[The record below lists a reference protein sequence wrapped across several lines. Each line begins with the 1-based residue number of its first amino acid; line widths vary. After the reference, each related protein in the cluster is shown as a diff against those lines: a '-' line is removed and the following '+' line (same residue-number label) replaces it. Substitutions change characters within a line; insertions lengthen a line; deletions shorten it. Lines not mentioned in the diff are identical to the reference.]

1 MLKRAES
8 YKYESY
14 ASSVLLGAS
23 RTFKCYF
30 MLEVSFKKELILVF
44 SILLDAQEFGYGIW
58 GVLIW
63 MDGLLQIELGTHEIL
78 YSVPG

>member
-8 YKYESY
+8 YKYESNV
-14 ASSVLLGAS
+14 SSVLLRAS

-30 MLEVSFKKELILVF
+30 MPEVSFTKELILVF